1 MIDQC
6 VEVFRRYQLNL
17 ATLLCL
23 KKSICKSA
31 IRENRIVIVVSLS
44 KKPFC
49 G

>member
-17 ATLLCL
+17 TTLLCL

-31 IRENRIVIVVSLS
+31 FRENRIVIVIAFS
-44 KKPFC
+44 KN
-49 G
+49 